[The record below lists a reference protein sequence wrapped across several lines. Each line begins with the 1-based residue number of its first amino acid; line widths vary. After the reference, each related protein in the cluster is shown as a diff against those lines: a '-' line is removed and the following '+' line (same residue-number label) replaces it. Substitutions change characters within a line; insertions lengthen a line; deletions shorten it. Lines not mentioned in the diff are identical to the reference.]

1 MCVCHSGCSIS
12 VPALSAG
19 CVCESEGYSASTKAV
34 GAAISQSTCPESRGL
49 GPAGGPALLLLSHT
63 CSDLPLSSI
72 SEANLAG

>member
-34 GAAISQSTCPESRGL
+34 GAAISQSTCPGAWALSLQVG
-49 GPAGGPALLLLSHT
+49 LLLLSHT
-63 CSDLPLSSI
+63 VI
-72 SEANLAG
+72 